1 MGGAIGVIKRVEYSI
16 VKRPFPSEPAAI
28 CRLRSK
34 IGLNSRSAAAVLSIR
49 E

>member
-16 VKRPFPSEPAAI
+16 VKRPFPSEPAAS

-34 IGLNSRSAAAVLSIR
+34 IGLNSRSVAVVVYIR